1 MKTGTSVTSVLA
13 LLATAAMAAEPN
25 KTSRAREVFVES
37 CVLCH
42 GDTGSPPP
50 MAKNL
55 GVADL
60 SSAEWQASR
69 TDDQIRKVIADGS
82 PKPNSLMRAF
92 KDELEAEDIDALV
105 KYIRTLGKPAGPP
118 KKK

>member
-1 MKTGTSVTSVLA
+1 MKTGTPFTAMLA
-13 LLATAAMAAEPN
+13 LLATSAIAAEPN
-25 KTSRAREVFVES
+25 KTSRAREVFIES

-42 GDTGSPPP
+42 GDTGTPPP

-69 TDDQIRKVIADGS
+69 TDEQIRKVIAEGS
-82 PKPNSLMRAF
+82 TKPNSLMRAF
-92 KDELEAEDIDALV
+92 KDELEPGDIDALV
-105 KYIRTLGKPAGPP
+105 KYIRTLGKPATPS

>member
-1 MKTGTSVTSVLA
+1 MKTPGIVVAA
-13 LLATAAMAAEPN
+13 LTITASAAFSGQPE
-25 KTSRAREVFVES
+25 KTQPGKDVFTES

-60 SSAEWQASR
+60 SSAQWQASR
-69 TDDQIRKVIADGS
+69 TDDQIRKVISEGS
-82 PKPNSLMRAF
+82 TKPNSLMRAF
-92 KDELEAEDIDALV
+92 KDELAPEDIDALV
-105 KYIRTLGKPAGPP
+105 KYVRTLGKPAAPP

>member
-1 MKTGTSVTSVLA
+1 MKTPGIVAVVL
-13 LLATAAMAAEPN
+13 AMAASTALAGEPA
-25 KTSRAREVFVES
+25 KTPPGKEIFTEN

-50 MAKNL
+50 MARNL

-69 TDDQIRKVIADGS
+69 TDDQIRKVISDGS

-92 KDELEAEDIDALV
+92 KDELAPEDIDALV
-105 KYIRTLGKPAGPP
+105 KYVRTLAKPAAPP